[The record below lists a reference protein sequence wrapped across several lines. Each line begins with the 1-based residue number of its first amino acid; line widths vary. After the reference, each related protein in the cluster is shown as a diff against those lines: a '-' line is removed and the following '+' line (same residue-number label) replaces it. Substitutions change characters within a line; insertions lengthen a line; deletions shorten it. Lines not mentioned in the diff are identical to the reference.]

1 MQISFILLT
10 PGSGVLSQST
20 NSSLSL
26 EKQLTKLQTEIDKI
40 NQIDKDDETKQK
52 EVKPLQLQIQK
63 ITMQIQ
69 HLEDQQMSEQKQ
81 INTSNQTDT
90 LEISSKAAAL
100 FEREVLSS
108 DELSGV
114 GKANLK

>member
-20 NSSLSL
+20 NSLL
-26 EKQLTKLQTEIDKI
+26 LFEKQLTKLQTEIDKI

-52 EVKPLQLQIQK
+52 EVKPLQLQILK

-90 LEISSKAAAL
+90 LEIS
-100 FEREVLSS
+100 
-108 DELSGV
+108 
-114 GKANLK
+114 